1 MFVFRSI
8 ITGVDVLALVQFF
21 FHLDSYLLTII
32 NTFGVWT
39 YVLLFLVVFAET
51 GFVVTPFLPGD
62 SLLFV
67 AGTLAGG
74 GFLNFFV
81 VYWSLM
87 AGAVI
92 GDAVN
97 YWIGHYFG
105 RRVFSNS
112 NSRIF
117 KKEYLIKTEGFYDKY
132 GAKAIVFA
140 RFLPILRTFAPF
152 VAGVGKMEYKTFFYY
167 NVIGAFLWVTL
178 FSFLGYFFGGLQYIQ
193 SNFHYA
199 VIVIVVISLVPAL
212 WEFAKYRHSEKM

>member
-1 MFVFRSI
+1 M
-8 ITGVDVLALVQFF
+8 
-21 FHLDSYLLTII
+21 
-32 NTFGVWT
+32 
-39 YVLLFLVVFAET
+39 LLFLVVFAET